1 MKWQNA
7 TKLENTKIQFQNFD
21 SPSTQRDMEEEEE
34 EEEDLIS
41 QFKSLTGADD
51 DTAKCYLLRSNPRNL
66 QAAVNSFFDE
76 RTKRTINE
84 TSHRT
89 FYVSDV
95 EDIGDKG
102 REGSLSLM
110 RGVSEEHKD
119 QGIRALVLGSFA
131 VNMKA
136 AMKRM
141 ESLFRDEIPI
151 FLVHGDKSVSSLQ
164 MSTRKSKW
172 KIHLKHLVRNEVEQ
186 SPVKNRIQKANEER
200 RAGNAWSCN
209 VHLNFMARYIE
220 CFLGCHHSK
229 YALMFCEN
237 HLRIA
242 ITTQNL
248 KNGYVTDVCWF
259 SPRIPLRRK
268 GKTTLKSDWCNAL
281 SNYMKCTDE
290 ALVWNAEFRPDSL
303 PSGYQDHVPLT
314 VRDFM
319 SQHRPSLVLNKE
331 SETFWK
337 DLFGHFCFET
347 LDREGPSLVCSVC
360 SSSRIRA

>member
-1 MKWQNA
+1 M
-7 TKLENTKIQFQNFD
+7 
-21 SPSTQRDMEEEEE
+21 
-34 EEEDLIS
+34 
-41 QFKSLTGADD
+41 
-51 DTAKCYLLRSNPRNL
+51 
-66 QAAVNSFFDE
+66 
-76 RTKRTINE
+76 
-84 TSHRT
+84 
-89 FYVSDV
+89 
-95 EDIGDKG
+95 
-102 REGSLSLM
+102 
-110 RGVSEEHKD
+110 
-119 QGIRALVLGSFA
+119 LGTFA
-131 VNMKA
+131 VNLKGIK
-136 AMKRM
+136 KRLA
-141 ESLFRDEIPI
+141 SIFRDKVPL

-164 MSTRKSKW
+164 MSTRKNKW
-172 KIHLKHLVRNEVEQ
+172 EIHLKHLVRNEVEQ

-209 VHLNFMARYIE
+209 VHLNFMARQVE

-248 KNGYVTDVCWF
+248 VGGGYVTDVTWF
-259 SPRIPLRRK
+259 SPRIPLRK
-268 GKTTLKSDWCNAL
+268 GKTLKSDWCNAL

-303 PSGYQDHVPLT
+303 PNGCEDLDQVPLT
-314 VRDFM
+314 LRDFM
-319 SQHRPSLVLNKE
+319 VQHRPSLVQNKE

-360 SSSRIRA
+360 SRVTYHLHDSLTHSLHYRYPVKAPRSLTKRRIRRT